1 MSVRSKTYTQSQY
14 LNHLV
19 DPSFQGVN
27 GIFVLCFENENDR
40 TSHSEYYLPVTSYKL
55 QIRQVTNFRKAFDN
69 NLSADIKLS
78 KTQ

>member
-1 MSVRSKTYTQSQY
+1 M
-14 LNHLV
+14 
-19 DPSFQGVN
+19 
-27 GIFVLCFENENDR
+27 
-40 TSHSEYYLPVTSYKL
+40 TSYKL